1 MTLTLTGVAS
11 SSITGATGSEVERGT
26 PDKTGVGGAAG
37 KEGDD
42 DFWKRSRL
50 SNFSFAKMH
59 MHHMSMRYLP
69 F

>member
-50 SNFSFAKMH
+50 SNFSFA
-59 MHHMSMRYLP
+59 
-69 F
+69 